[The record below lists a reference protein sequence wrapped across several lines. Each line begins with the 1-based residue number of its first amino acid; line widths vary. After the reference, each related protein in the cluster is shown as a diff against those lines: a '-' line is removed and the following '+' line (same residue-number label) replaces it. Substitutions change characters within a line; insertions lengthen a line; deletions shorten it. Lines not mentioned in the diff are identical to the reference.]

1 MKEKISFLINGS
13 EQLMDVRVPNV
24 IGVEINKAKEI
35 LTENSLLVGKITY
48 VSLPEIEKDLVI
60 ETSVLAG
67 RRVSA
72 GTVIDITVNKEN

>member
-1 MKEKISFLINGS
+1 MEVK
-13 EQLMDVRVPNV
+13 VPDV

-72 GTVIDITVNKEN
+72 GTVIDLTVNK